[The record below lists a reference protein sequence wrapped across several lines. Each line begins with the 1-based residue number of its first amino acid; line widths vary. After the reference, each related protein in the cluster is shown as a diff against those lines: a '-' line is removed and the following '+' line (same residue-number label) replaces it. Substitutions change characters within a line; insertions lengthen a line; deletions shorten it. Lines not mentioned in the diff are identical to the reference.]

1 MLVAQMI
8 CDQPWD
14 VHEPG
19 QGLHF
24 HAQHQGWWH
33 RTQAAKVCLGASSKA
48 EPWGCRSKAPS
59 PGLSAKL
66 TPSPPGKSTAWLHH
80 FGKHETELLR
90 DAGLWSCWGNVSAL
104 RPISVLQ
111 GMP

>member
-24 HAQHQGWWH
+24 HAQHQGWWY
-33 RTQAAKVCLGASSKA
+33 RTHAAKVCLGASSKA

-90 DAGLWSCWGNVSAL
+90 DAGLWSCWGSVSAL